1 MGMEF
6 ESKKAVSAAEEA
18 ERARI
23 AAEAEKIAAE
33 AKALREENAANTQR
47 IKDLQ
52 NIMADMVEG
61 GEA

>member
-6 ESKKAVSAAEEA
+6 ESKKSHGNSDSAKLAK
-18 ERARI
+18 
-23 AAEAEKIAAE
+23 AEAEIAKLKAE
-33 AKALREENAANTQR
+33 QEKENAENTQR

-52 NIMADMVEG
+52 NIVADLVIG

>member
-6 ESKKAVSAAEEA
+6 DSRKRAGETDSAKLAKAMAEIAKLKEEQAAVSAA
-18 ERARI
+18 
-23 AAEAEKIAAE
+23 
-33 AKALREENAANTQR
+33 NTER

-61 GEA
+61 GVAQ

>member
-6 ESKKAVSAAEEA
+6 ESKKPAAKTPEA
-18 ERARI
+18 EL
-23 AAEAEKIAAE
+23 
-33 AKALREENAANTQR
+33 AKARKEIAELKAEQERVTAANTQR

>member
-6 ESKKAVSAAEEA
+6 DSKKPVSKEDEARISEEA
-18 ERARI
+18 KRLF
-23 AAEAEKIAAE
+23 AET
-33 AKALREENAANTQR
+33 KALREENAANTQR

>member
-6 ESKKAVSAAEEA
+6 ESRKRAGETDSAKLAKAMKEIAKLKEEQAAVSAA
-18 ERARI
+18 
-23 AAEAEKIAAE
+23 
-33 AKALREENAANTQR
+33 NTER

-61 GEA
+61 GAK

>member
-6 ESKKAVSAAEEA
+6 EGKRRVAGTPEA
-18 ERARI
+18 EL
-23 AAEAEKIAAE
+23 
-33 AKALREENAANTQR
+33 AKAKAEIAELEKEQAEVNAQNTQR

-52 NIMADMVEG
+52 NIVADMVEG

>member
-6 ESKKAVSAAEEA
+6 DSRKPVSKEDEARISEEA
-18 ERARI
+18 KRLF
-23 AAEAEKIAAE
+23 AETE
-33 AKALREENAANTQR
+33 ALREENAANTQR
-47 IKDLQ
+47 LQ

>member
-6 ESKKAVSAAEEA
+6 DSRKPVSQTDEA
-18 ERARI
+18 GI
-23 AAEAEKIAAE
+23 AAETKRLFAETE
-33 AKALREENAANTQR
+33 ALREENAANTER

>member
-6 ESKKAVSAAEEA
+6 ESKKPAAKTPEA
-18 ERARI
+18 EL
-23 AAEAEKIAAE
+23 AEARAEIAKLKEEQKE
-33 AKALREENAANTQR
+33 ALAANTER
-47 IKDLQ
+47 IKDFQ

>member
-6 ESKKAVSAAEEA
+6 ESKKRADKTPEA
-18 ERARI
+18 EL
-23 AAEAEKIAAE
+23 AEARAEIAKLKEEQKE
-33 AKALREENAANTQR
+33 ALAANTER

-61 GEA
+61 GVE